1 MSDGNEIVS
10 SLRGLALFADLGQ
23 AELEQIAD
31 PEWERRFPAGERVL
45 RRGLTGSGFYVILDG
60 EAAVRID
67 QNELSRLRRGDFF
80 GEVSTLLDAPP
91 TADVVAESSLH
102 CLEVPGPDLE
112 RFLLAHPRVMLEVL
126 KTEARRLQDALAWRG

>member
-1 MSDGNEIVS
+1 MPNGDEIVS
-10 SLRGLALFADLGQ
+10 SLRGLALFHGLGQ

-45 RRGLTGSGFYVILDG
+45 RRGLSGSGFYVILDG
-60 EAAVRID
+60 EVAVRID
-67 QNELSRLRRGDFF
+67 ERELSRLRRGDFF
-80 GEVSTLLDAPP
+80 GEVSTLLGAAP
-91 TADVVAESSLH
+91 TADIVAESPMH

>member
-10 SLRGLALFADLGQ
+10 SLRGLALFSDLGQ

-45 RRGLTGSGFYVILDG
+45 RRGLSGSGFYVILDG
-60 EAAVRID
+60 EATVRID
-67 QNELSRLRRGDFF
+67 RDELSRLRRGDFF
-80 GEVSTLLDAPP
+80 GEVSTLLEAAP
-91 TADVVAESSLH
+91 TADIVAESSLH